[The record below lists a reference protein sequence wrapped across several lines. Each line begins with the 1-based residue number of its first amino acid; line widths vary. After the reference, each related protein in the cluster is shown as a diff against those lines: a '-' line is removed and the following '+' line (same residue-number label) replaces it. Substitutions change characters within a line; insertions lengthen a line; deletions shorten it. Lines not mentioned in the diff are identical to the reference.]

1 MLYAALEPI
10 WKMWKSEKVSEFAEE
25 GTETSTSRS
34 LSGQMF
40 PGLRRRGP
48 VCC

>member
-10 WKMWKSEKVSEFAEE
+10 WKMWKSQKTLPGCGA
-25 GTETSTSRS
+25 GDRKSTYRS

-40 PGLRRRGP
+40 PGLS
-48 VCC
+48 